1 MSTAA
6 WLLLMLAA
14 VVTTGCVCYLLGR
27 RDSSQ
32 QREID
37 RLEAE
42 LSQER
47 EQAERLRAGVGSHF
61 ERSAVLFGSLARDYR
76 AFLDHFSAS
85 ARELGLSQGRTEELL
100 EEVARPLL
108 AHRRGQSDGSAAGGH
123 GEAGN
128 EAPSRESADAAAA
141 RHDTAGADG
150 ESPRQRGGSAA
161 PASGEGSGQRGDGG
175 SANSGDDAAAR
186 APGASAAPAGAA
198 KAEPG
203 RANGSAD
210 PPRPD

>member
-1 MSTAA
+1 VSTAA

-61 ERSAVLFGSLARDYR
+61 ERSAALFGSLARDYR

-108 AHRRGQSDGSAAGGH
+108 AHRSGQSDGAAGGH
-123 GEAGN
+123 GEAAG
-128 EAPSRESADAAAA
+128 ETPSRENADPAAA
-141 RHDTAGADG
+141 RHGTAGADG
-150 ESPRQRGGSAA
+150 GSPRQRGGSAA
-161 PASGEGSGQRGDGG
+161 PASGQGSGQRGDGA
-175 SANSGDDAAAR
+175 SSGDDVAAR
-186 APGASAAPAGAA
+186 ASGASAAPAGAA